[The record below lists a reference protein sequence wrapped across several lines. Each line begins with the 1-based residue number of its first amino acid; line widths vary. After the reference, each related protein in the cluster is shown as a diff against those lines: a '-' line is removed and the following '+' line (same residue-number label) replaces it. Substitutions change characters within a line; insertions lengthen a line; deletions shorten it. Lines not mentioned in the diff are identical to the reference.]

1 MVGREAMGISVRS
14 VLLAALTPALA
25 GVVGGT
31 IGAAVAQAE
40 TCPNEQIRAE
50 QTYASTL
57 PGCRPTSRSRPWK
70 RTSPAEGAAG
80 FVQASPSGGGVTF
93 YSILPFPGVGAA
105 VSQVTYL
112 STRVGAPG
120 EERWW
125 TRGLMPQTPPGAS
138 GHVVGLN
145 GLEHD
150 DRRGKE
156 RGRA

>member
-50 QTYASTL
+50 QTYALTL
-57 PGCRPTSRSRPWK
+57 PDCRAYEQV
-70 RTSPAEGAAG
+70 SPVEKNLSDAEGAAG

-93 YSILPFPGVGAA
+93 YSILPFPGVAGAA
-105 VSQVTYL
+105 VSQVTI
-112 STRVGAPG
+112 SAPASA
-120 EERWW
+120 
-125 TRGLMPQTPPGAS
+125 PP
-138 GHVVGLN
+138 VRN
-145 GLEHD
+145 G
-150 DRRGKE
+150 G
-156 RGRA
+156 